1 MDPLYIIIQ
10 SGLET
15 LSNLIILF
23 KYADVTDLLVPE
35 KTNIDISAEFDN
47 TLKWVKDNHV
57 TVNVDKIK

>member
-35 KTNIDISAEFDN
+35 KN
-47 TLKWVKDNHV
+47 
-57 TVNVDKIK
+57 